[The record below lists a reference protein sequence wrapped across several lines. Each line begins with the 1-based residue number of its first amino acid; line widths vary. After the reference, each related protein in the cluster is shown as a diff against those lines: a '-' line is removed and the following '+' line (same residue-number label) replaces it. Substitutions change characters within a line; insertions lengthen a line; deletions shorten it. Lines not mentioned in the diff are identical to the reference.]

1 MEKDKAV
8 TNNKRERRFEMPLE
22 GGASAFIQY
31 EEAGEGVL
39 ALAHTEV
46 PEEYEGQGIGSALV
60 KGAFEILRA
69 EGLKIVPT
77 CPFVA
82 AYVRRHPE
90 YQSLVA

>member
-1 MEKDKAV
+1 M
-8 TNNKRERRFEMPLE
+8 TNENRVRHNKQTQQFEMALE
-22 GGASAFIQY
+22 EGKTAFIQY
-31 EEAGEGVL
+31 EEESEGIL

-46 PEEYEGQGIGSALV
+46 PEEYEGQGIGSALL
-60 KGAFEILRA
+60 KGAFQILQA
-69 EGLKIVPT
+69 ENLKIVPT